1 MVNPGAFQGSRKDFL
16 TSKKQEYKT
25 AVQTGVAADVLANI
39 QRQYFKR
46 YPVDFPHD
54 EEPAA
59 EVLAAV
65 DDDFPEEET
74 QSPDSSTMNGEEYAA
89 ALKALET
96 RRKTLVFRKAVSSS
110 LYCSVYH

>member
-16 TSKKQEYKT
+16 TSKKEEYR
-25 AVQTGVAADVLANI
+25 AAMQDGVGADVLASI

-54 EEPAA
+54 EEPTA

-65 DDDFPEEET
+65 DDDLPDQET
-74 QSPDSSTMNGEEYAA
+74 QAPNSSTMNDDEYAA
-89 ALKALET
+89 ALKALGM

-110 LYCSVYH
+110 LCCAIYY

>member
-1 MVNPGAFQGSRKDFL
+1 MVNPGTFQGSRRVFL
-16 TSKKQEYKT
+16 MSKKEEYKV
-25 AVQTGVAADVLANI
+25 AMQAGVAADVLATI

-65 DDDFPEEET
+65 DDDLPDQET
-74 QSPDSSTMNGEEYAA
+74 QPPDSSIMSDEEYEA
-89 ALKALET
+89 ALEVLET
-96 RRKTLVFRKAVSSS
+96 RRKVLVFWKAVSSS
-110 LYCSVYH
+110 LYCPVYS

>member
-16 TSKKQEYKT
+16 TSKKEEYNV
-25 AVQTGVAADVLANI
+25 AMQAGVAADVLASI

-54 EEPAA
+54 EEPTAD
-59 EVLAAV
+59 VLAAV